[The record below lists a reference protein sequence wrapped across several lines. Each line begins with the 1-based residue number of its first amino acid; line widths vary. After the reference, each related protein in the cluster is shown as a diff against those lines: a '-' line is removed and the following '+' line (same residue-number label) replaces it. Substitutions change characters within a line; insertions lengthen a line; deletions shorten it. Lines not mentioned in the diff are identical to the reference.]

1 MSESWFPLAP
11 ADPVPGDPRVVRR
24 ASERYED
31 VALAIA
37 TAAGRLREIAAQRH
51 DVSEAVEAIATK
63 AGDVADQ
70 IGRAR
75 GRYAV
80 VGRALGAYAV
90 RLDAAQGAAHAAL
103 RAGRSADED
112 RQDADARVVAARAA
126 LEVSTPDDLPART
139 RDLERARAD
148 QDGADR
154 ALDAARAD
162 LERAVLA
169 RDAAAETAATAIR
182 GALHDGLDDGWWQ
195 DWGKAVLTTIAAVAD
210 VVANVCGL
218 LALVFCWVPG
228 LGELFALAALLAAAV
243 KLAADIVLAIS
254 DDDVTWGDVVWDA
267 AGLIPGG
274 LGKGVGTMARTTT
287 RAAAG
292 TARREAGLIAS
303 RPPGSRPPG
312 APGGGSS
319 WDVIQNLAGGPAS
332 TLSRHEAT
340 EAMGSASGRA
350 AFKDALDPR
359 IEFRAYRDGRSI
371 TGSKTLREWWADSR
385 GATFAVRM
393 LGDPALAKDLHA
405 VNAISPN
412 LLDVSASTADAVRR
426 SLRWRRAAAGAYG
439 VTASDALFGPQD
451 FSDWAFDTDNYAPGG
466 YHAGQSLWNVHQDGD
481 ARRVL
486 DVAPGR

>member
-1 MSESWFPLAP
+1 
-11 ADPVPGDPRVVRR
+11 VRR

-31 VALAIA
+31 VASAIT
-37 TAAGRLREIAAQRH
+37 TAAARLREIAAQRH
-51 DVSEAVEAIATK
+51 DASEAVAAIATK

-75 GRYAV
+75 GRYAA

-103 RAGRSADED
+103 RAGRGAEDE
-112 RQDADARVVAARAA
+112 RQDAEARVVAARAA
-126 LEVSTPDDLPART
+126 LESATPDDLPSRT
-139 RDLERARAD
+139 RELERARAD

-169 RDAAAETAATAIR
+169 RDAAADTAATLIR
-182 GALHDGLDDGWWQ
+182 EALHDGLDDGWWQ
-195 DWGKAVLTTIAAVAD
+195 DWGKEVLTTIAAVAD

-218 LALVFCWVPG
+218 LALAFCWVPG

-243 KLAADIVLAIS
+243 KLAADVVLAS
-254 DDDVTWGDVVWDA
+254 AEDDVTWGDVVWDA

-292 TARREAGLIAS
+292 TARREAGRIAARAPGT
-303 RPPGSRPPG
+303 RPPGVPLS
-312 APGGGSS
+312 GSAR
-319 WDVIQNLAGGPAS
+319 DVIRDLAGGPAS
-332 TLSRHEAT
+332 TLSRHEAAY
-340 EAMGSASGRA
+340 AMASASGRA
-350 AFKDALDPR
+350 AFRDALDPR
-359 IEFRAYRDGRSI
+359 IEFRAYRDGRSV
-371 TGSKTLREWWADSR
+371 TGAKTLREWWSDSR

-393 LGDPALAKDLHA
+393 LGDPDLAKDLHA
-405 VNAISPN
+405 VKEISPI
-412 LLDVSASTADAVRR
+412 LVDVSDTTADAVRR
-426 SLRWRRAAAGAYG
+426 ARGWRRAAAGSYG
-439 VTASDALFGPQD
+439 ITASDAFFGPQD

-466 YHAGQSLWNVHQDGD
+466 YHAVQSLWNIHQDGD

-486 DVAPGR
+486 DTAPLR